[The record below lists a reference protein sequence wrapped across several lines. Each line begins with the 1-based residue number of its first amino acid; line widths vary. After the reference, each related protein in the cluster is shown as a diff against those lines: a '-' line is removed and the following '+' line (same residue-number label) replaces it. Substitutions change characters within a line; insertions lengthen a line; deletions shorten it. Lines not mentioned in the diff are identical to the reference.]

1 VHKALFLIFLFGTY
15 TAACQ
20 EAIVPV
26 FEISLDK
33 PYYQA
38 GDKAIL
44 SVTLKNINNDRW
56 YMDDVSVSIKSSA
69 IISYEPLTQ
78 GPVTIDINGEKTFT
92 FTFRLKN
99 LSNGNYDI
107 TARYAAQFWCAAT
120 LVRTQNDEKTISIR
134 IDNSEPSL
142 SLFKTDFE
150 VQEGSPF
157 SLVFV
162 NEGAIAKSARFTI
175 SSDASFDWKG
185 SLGYITTSITAPVK
199 INEKP
204 GIYKA
209 YVNMTYANKLG
220 EERKI
225 SVPITV
231 RVTAQKKGEMAP
243 ASKIVA
249 SLTAQK
255 RKATFTDYLPYYAF
269 GLFLIL
275 LFSSLLIV
283 VTRLP

>member
-1 VHKALFLIFLFGTY
+1 VHKALFLIFLLGMY
-15 TAACQ
+15 TVACQ

-26 FEISLDK
+26 FEVTLDK

-38 GDKAIL
+38 GDKAVL

-56 YMDDVSVSIKSSA
+56 YMDNVSVSIKSSA
-69 IISYEPLTQ
+69 ILSYEPLTQ

-92 FTFRLKN
+92 FNFRLKN
-99 LSNGNYDI
+99 LSNGSYDI

-142 SLFKTDFE
+142 SLFKTDYE

-185 SLGYITTSITAPVK
+185 SIGYITTSASAPVK

-204 GIYKA
+204 GTYKA
-209 YVNMTYANKLG
+209 YINMTFANKLG

-225 SVPITV
+225 SIPITV
-231 RVTAQKKGEMAP
+231 KVTAQKKGEAAP

-249 SLTAQK
+249 SLIAPE

-283 VTRLP
+283 VTRMP